1 MQFGKSIGRMGL
13 YEVDVST
20 LPVVHKD
27 KRSLGTGIFLMV
39 FALLWGGLPT
49 LFLIRTILSGDFEPG
64 MLFVLLFSIIGLAL
78 FVFGLKLV
86 TTRRVIEISEETVHF
101 TQRSLFGTKSW
112 EEPLKNF
119 KGVWSHSVYYSG
131 GKNSSGYT
139 AYKLE
144 LLHPD
149 RKKRLRLYE
158 SRSPEG
164 LRARQQNYC
173 RKLQLPALEG
183 DDEASLTVREVED
196 LGKSVGELAREGRIE
211 VDFDPT
217 QSPPAGVELAVEEDK
232 LRITLPKSSNQCV
245 GLLIGFVIGGV
256 FAIIGFV
263 VPDGPLLFGIVGVGI
278 VLATIGGTIWSYI
291 THPVVTVA
299 PDHLHI
305 AHMTPWGETKGTHM
319 DADAIQ
325 NIRVGKRVKNQG
337 SVALLVGKDDLP
349 HAIGSGLPKD
359 TLEWLRNCVLAV
371 VARGAQGQEAG

>member
-1 MQFGKSIGRMGL
+1 MSFGKSMRRMGL
-13 YEVDVST
+13 GVYEVDISA
-20 LPVVHKD
+20 LPVKHQD
-27 KRSLGTGIFLMV
+27 KRSVGVGIFLMV
-39 FALLWGGLPT
+39 FALLWGGVPT
-49 LFLIRTILSGDFEPG
+49 LLLIRTLLSGDFEPG
-64 MLFVLLFSIIGLAL
+64 MLFILLFSIIGLAL
-78 FVFGLKLV
+78 FMFGLKLV
-86 TTRRVIEISEETVHF
+86 TTRRVIEISEDTVHF
-101 TQRSLFGTKSW
+101 TQRSIFGTKSW
-112 EEPLKNF
+112 KELVTNF
-119 KGVWSHSVYYSG
+119 KGIWSHSVYYSG

-149 RKKRLRLYE
+149 RKKRIRLYE

-217 QSPPAGVELAVEEDK
+217 QSPPAGIELAVEEDK
-232 LRITLPKSSNQCV
+232 LRITLPKSSDLWVGV
-245 GLLIGFVIGGV
+245 GLGLLIGGV

-291 THPVVTVA
+291 THRVITVA
-299 PDHLHI
+299 PDHLHV
-305 AHMTPWGETKGTHM
+305 AYVTPWGETKGMHM

-325 NIRVGKRVKNQG
+325 NIRVGRRVQNQG

-371 VARGAQGQEAG
+371 VARGAQG